1 MINSDIKDP
10 VFREAVEA
18 IDAGDTSSLENVL
31 KANPRLISKRLDSP
45 TEGYFKYPYLLW
57 FVADNPIRHE
67 KLPSNIV
74 DITRLLID
82 AARSNAANSFQQQ
95 IDYTLGLIAT
105 GRIPRESGVQNE
117 WIDLLIDNG
126 AQPGNGIGALAH
138 GNIDAALHLIKR
150 GGKLTLAT
158 AVGLDMQNDID
169 RLSNKASKNDLEIAL
184 MMASF
189 YGKSEIIKF
198 LIGLGVDVN
207 TFIDNST
214 GFHSHASPLHQAV
227 FSGSLESVKILVDAD
242 ADLNAKDRIYEGNP
256 LEWAIYMQTEEPDEI
271 KKKKYVEIEFFL
283 KNKLKSSK

>member
-1 MINSDIKDP
+1 
-10 VFREAVEA
+10 
-18 IDAGDTSSLENVL
+18 
-31 KANPRLISKRLDSP
+31 
-45 TEGYFKYPYLLW
+45 
-57 FVADNPIRHE
+57 
-67 KLPSNIV
+67 
-74 DITRLLID
+74 
-82 AARSNAANSFQQQ
+82 SFQQQ

-138 GNIDAALHLIKR
+138 GNLDAARHLIKR

-169 RLSNKASKNDLEIAL
+169 RLSKEASKKDLEIAL

-189 YGKSEIIKF
+189 YGKSEMIKF

-227 FSGSLESVKILVDAD
+227 FSGALESVKLLVDAR
-242 ADLNAKDRIYEGNP
+242 ADLNAKDQIYNGTP
-256 LEWAIYMQTEEPDEI
+256 LGWAIYMQTEEQDET
-271 KKKKYVEIEFFL
+271 KKKKYKEIENYL
-283 KNKLKSSK
+283 RDKLNH